1 MKLCMDIV
9 FLTFQQGLKEID
21 LQMSNYM
28 QILEIAV
35 QHGLPVLLKNVH
47 ETLDAAL
54 DPILTKSVM
63 KIGQSILF
71 LQL

>member
-1 MKLCMDIV
+1 M
-9 FLTFQQGLKEID
+9 QGLKEID

-63 KIGQSILF
+63 KIGQYYAIDVNTVKHKIFASI
-71 LQL
+71 